1 MGKRSSSFVVSDNS
15 SGDERPAKAS
25 KKVKK
30 EVKKGS
36 SSKNGTN
43 VDDEGNAFWELTRV
57 SVQDTDETFMK
68 LSGKRRIVV
77 QEFKGN
83 WFVNLREYY
92 EDKSGEMRPGK
103 KGIMLSVEQYQT
115 LVGNVPAITK
125 ELRKHGVKIA
135 GGDAAEDDAEDDA
148 EEEVDEK
155 PVKSKKKDS
164 KAKKANIEATSD
176 EDEDS
181 D

>member
-43 VDDEGNAFWELTRV
+43 VDDEGNAFWE
-57 SVQDTDETFMK
+57 

-135 GGDAAEDDAEDDA
+135 GGDAAEDDAEVDA
-148 EEEVDEK
+148 EEELDEK